1 MPNEKPRLKL
11 AIAGL
16 TGSGKTRIA
25 LTAEEAIGAILVD
38 PNGRDTVMAALH
50 GRGEWKGKPR
60 RIFVPKVD
68 LRAPLFNPIRLG
80 QLIKEAEA
88 AVARGEKDPTQLIHK
103 EHMMRVQSAIGELCV
118 DDRVRTILIDGANKI
133 HQSASFAEHGRI
145 EKVMQRE
152 RGEMNRILTD
162 IMQAPDLAGKHTI
175 ITAEAGSRYVDVTQR
190 SRDGQSQVKSVET
203 QFLKRGG
210 WGGLGGTVR
219 VEAMSM
225 FCNDNMMVDRANFIL
240 EDHFDGFVASGAE
253 FWKRVRK
260 RNPRSVDSCVVG
272 DFLLILQQSKD
283 NVDLLIGERE
293 WSVFVNKEITFPE
306 LYRRVWD
313 RELADDE

>member
-1 MPNEKPRLKL
+1 MD
-11 AIAGL
+11 A
-16 TGSGKTRIA
+16 
-25 LTAEEAIGAILVD
+25 V
-38 PNGRDTVMAALH
+38 H

-60 RIFVPKVD
+60 RIFLPKAD
-68 LRAPLFNPIRLG
+68 LRAPLNNPIRLG
-80 QLIKEAEA
+80 QLIMEAEA

-103 EHMMRVQSAIGELCV
+103 EHMMHVQAAIGEFCV
-118 DDRVRTILIDGANKI
+118 EPRIKSIVIDGANKI

-175 ITAEAGSRYVDVTQR
+175 ITAEAQSRWVDLPSR
-190 SRDGQSQVKSVET
+190 GRDGQTVTKSTET
-203 QFLKRGG
+203 KFLKRGG
-210 WGGLGGTVR
+210 WSGLGGTVR

-225 FCNDNMMVDRANFIL
+225 FCSDNDMVDRANFIL
-240 EDHFDGFVASGAE
+240 EDHFDGFETSSRV
-253 FWKRVRK
+253 FWTRIKKRF
-260 RNPRSVDSCVVG
+260 PRGVDSVKVG

-293 WSVFVNKEITFPE
+293 WSVFVNKEINFPE
-306 LYRRVWD
+306 IYRRVWD
-313 RELADDE
+313 RELDDE